1 MSVHRVE
8 SFLCVRISPPNRVE
22 VVRVARQELD
32 DSDDVDPSDA
42 SEAILA
48 NHSDVVALYKLPH
61 QWARDDPI
69 SYPPNRIWKNSGLVG
84 AHHESIHAVV
94 YLVARRGVN
103 EDFDSLTDA
112 EIQACKR
119 RLG

>member
-1 MSVHRVE
+1 MSAHRVE

-22 VVRVARQELD
+22 VVRVARQEVD
-32 DSDDVDPSDA
+32 DSEDVVP

-48 NHSDVVALYKLPH
+48 SHSDVVALYKLPH
-61 QWARDDPI
+61 QWARDDSI
-69 SYPPNRIWKNSGLVG
+69 SYPLNQIWKNSGPIG

-103 EDFDSLTDA
+103 EDFDSLTEA
-112 EIQACKR
+112 EIQACQH